1 MFQLFR
7 LRIVSRSALI
17 ALLACGLVSMG
28 PGVQAARAALVTTES
43 AIEGTSSSQQTR
55 ARLQAFLEREAVTA
69 ELARLGIDP
78 AQARRSVDGMTDREL
93 AAVEGRLSELP
104 AGAGGAEAFIA
115 GVVVVFLALLI
126 TDILGYTDIFPWVTS
141 QP

>member
-28 PGVQAARAALVTTES
+28 PGVQAAQAALVTTES
-43 AIEGTSSSQQTR
+43 AIEGASSSHQTR

-69 ELARLGIDP
+69 ELASLGIDP
-78 AQARRSVDGMTDREL
+78 AQARKSVDGMTDREL
-93 AAVEGRLSELP
+93 AAVEGRLAELP

-115 GVVVVFLALLI
+115 AVVVVFLALLV